1 MSEQAVSLDSVMEG
15 ISKGYMSRYDSNPLF
30 DLMRLTDPAIVLS
43 QSRNL
48 GWSSDPEFDAER
60 GSVFEIVYNLVIVVR
75 DNPALYNGATL
86 EERIAVNQKL
96 FATAAER
103 VWLWYRTAVDIW
115 EGQEEPT
122 VKELKHHMPDRPGA
136 PNITIFGNIMD
147 KAGRYLSMTVTDQS
161 NPEDLYRFARQS
173 LWLYDYATQVSFGV
187 EMNNE
192 GKMPYRNTTAGDGI
206 KGSPKAKKAAKKSE
220 PKEDPEVPLGSVAAA
235 GRGAPPKP
243 RKANSPKVNAP
254 VVCEFFA
261 ELRALEPGQQFKL
274 TLSSVTIKKSSK
286 GTEDVLNFFGF
297 FEGLRGEKEID
308 DKDNAYIYS
317 NRQSFKDVVAK
328 LKEWGISQEQL
339 EEGYT
344 FGSDTEVWLIG
355 DKLASSRGTGSAYYD
370 NLTIDRVRYQFSE
383 TDERDM
389 PH

>member
-1 MSEQAVSLDSVMEG
+1 MSEQAVSLDTIMVDIAKS
-15 ISKGYMSRYDSNPLF
+15 YNARWDDNPLF
-30 DLMRLTDPAIVLS
+30 TLMRLTDPAIVIS
-43 QSRNL
+43 QARNL
-48 GWSSDPEFDAER
+48 GYSSDPEFDAER

-86 EERIAVNQKL
+86 EQRVAINQKL

-103 VWLWYRTAVDIW
+103 IWFWYRTAVDIW
-115 EGQEEPT
+115 EGKEEPT
-122 VKELKHHMPDRPGA
+122 ITEFKHLMPDRPGA
-136 PNITIFGNIMD
+136 PNITIFGNVMD

-173 LWLYDYATQVSFGV
+173 LWLYDYATQVSFNV
-187 EMNNE
+187 DFNNE
-192 GKMPYRNTTAGDGI
+192 GKMPYRNTSAGENI
-206 KGSPKAKKAAKKSE
+206 KGSPKAKKVPKKE
-220 PKEDPEVPLGSVAAA
+220 EDVPLGSVAAA
-235 GRGAPPKP
+235 GKGAPPKP

-274 TLSSVTIKKSSK
+274 ALSRVAIKKSSK

-297 FEGLRGEKEID
+297 YEGLRGEKVYD

-317 NRQSFKDVVAK
+317 NRQSFKDVVNK
-328 LKEWGISQEQL
+328 LKEWKISQQQL
-339 EEGYT
+339 EDGYL
-344 FGSDTEVWLIG
+344 FASNQEVWLIG
-355 DKLASSRGTGSAYYD
+355 NKLASSHGTGSAYYD
-370 NLTIDRVRYQFSE
+370 NLAIDRLVYQFGE
-383 TDERDM
+383 ADERDM